1 MSSLTTNLNSPI
13 ETVEKINYLE
23 RSHEEF
29 SSQQVK
35 SSSLLQAIIEGFI
48 DGVLILT
55 SRGEWVHANYSG
67 RQICQ
72 QISQDTCQF
81 NSVPQPIW
89 RVCQSLIDSR
99 NWFPEQKMII
109 EDEINTDNL
118 NSYRLRV
125 RWLVLEE
132 SAQPYLLVTME
143 DKSQSSLNT
152 ALAEVDKYGLTER
165 EADVWLLKRKNYSYK
180 EIAHQLYI
188 TANTVKKHLKNI
200 YAKQKEFQW
209 SQEK

>member
-1 MSSLTTNLNSPI
+1 MLSLTTNVKSPI
-13 ETVEKINYLE
+13 ETVEELNYLE
-23 RSHEEF
+23 RTHEGV
-29 SSQQVK
+29 SSQQAK
-35 SSSLLQAIIEGFI
+35 SPSLLQAIIEGFI

-55 SRGEWVHANYSG
+55 TQGEWIHANDSG
-67 RQICQ
+67 RQICHH
-72 QISQDTCQF
+72 ISHGKCQF

-118 NSYRLRV
+118 NYFRIRV

-143 DKSQSSLNT
+143 DKSQSNLNA

-165 EADVWLLKRKNYSYK
+165 EAEVWLLKRESYSYK
-180 EIAHQLYI
+180 EIADKLYI